1 MTNNR
6 TIYWREYARKNAEK
20 RKAIKAAYRERNQ
33 AEIKAYARAY
43 RIENAEQIKAKAL
56 GVMRAKKVVE
66 IEKPVEKSQRLQTI
80 RERFVAFRAA
90 KAEVSK

>member
-1 MTNNR
+1 MSKDR

-20 RKAIKAAYRERNQ
+20 RKAIKAAYRERHQ

-56 GVMRAKKVVE
+56 GVARAKKVVE
-66 IEKPVEKSQRLQTI
+66 IEKPVEKYARLQTI
-80 RERFVAFRAA
+80 RGKFAAFRAR
-90 KAEVSK
+90 KTLS